1 MYAIVEAGG
10 KQYRVQEGNKIVVDR
25 LDVEV
30 GSEVVLDKV
39 LLLNGGKALQ
49 IGTPVVS
56 GAKVTT
62 TVAEHFRGDKIRVFK
77 KRRRKSSHSMQ
88 GHRQD
93 YTALTVTGINA

>member
-10 KQYRVQEGNKIVVDR
+10 KQYRVQEGHKIVVDL
-25 LDVEV
+25 LDAEV

-39 LLLNGGKALQ
+39 LLLNGGAALQ
-49 IGTPVVS
+49 IGAPQVN
-56 GAKVTT
+56 GAKVTA
-62 TVAEHFRGDKIRVFK
+62 TVAEHFRGDKIKVFK

-93 YTALTVTGINA
+93 YTALTVTRITA